1 MDERT
6 NKRKERSEIPT
17 WEEKDRHWNTNEKHV
32 NSNIERETWKN
43 SRRIWCLLKGHA
55 EVPGGWVICGCG
67 RGLCGDGRG
76 SQRAVSRLVFG
87 QNVLTAA
94 EFLPQVG
101 HFLSERR
108 VLFLQE
114 SCADGDLVLFQPA
127 SVPGPFGRDI
137 VLSAPCP
144 VLVILLGYGETNKS
158 EKNNYSHNSVWNF
171 SWWHKNY
178 TLSFFKNMNKSKW
191 ISNKLY
197 NSFFFNFLNKFTQ

>member
-1 MDERT
+1 MV
-6 NKRKERSEIPT
+6 P
-17 WEEKDRHWNTNEKHV
+17 
-32 NSNIERETWKN
+32 
-43 SRRIWCLLKGHA
+43 LKGA
-55 EVPGGWVICGCG
+55 RRSPWGGWVICGCG

-76 SQRAVSRLVFG
+76 SQRAVSCLVFG

-114 SCADGDLVLFQPA
+114 SRADGDLVLFQPA

-144 VLVILLGYGETNKS
+144 VLVILLGDKQIRKKIIILTIQFGI
-158 EKNNYSHNSVWNF
+158 F
-171 SWWHKNY
+171 HKNY
-178 TLSFFKNMNKSKW
+178 TFIFSK
-191 ISNKLY
+191 K
-197 NSFFFNFLNKFTQ
+197 

>member
-6 NKRKERSEIPT
+6 NKRKEREVKFLLERRKTDTETQTKNTSTQILR
-17 WEEKDRHWNTNEKHV
+17 EKREKC
-32 NSNIERETWKN
+32 EKN
-43 SRRIWCLLKGHA
+43 SRRIWRLLKGHA
-55 EVPGGWVICGCG
+55 EVHGGRVICGCG
-67 RGLCGDGRG
+67 RGFCGDGRG

-101 HFLSERR
+101 HFLSECR

-114 SCADGDLVLFQPA
+114 SRADGDLVLFQPA

-144 VLVILLGYGETNKS
+144 VLVILLGDGETNKS

-171 SWWHKNY
+171 SW
-178 TLSFFKNMNKSKW
+178 
-191 ISNKLY
+191 
-197 NSFFFNFLNKFTQ
+197 